1 MFCENCGKQLIRGYS
16 FCIECGS
23 PVPPEVLEEGGLP
36 GRSGETSEDLSE
48 KAENSEKT
56 AGAPEENS
64 GDVQASMPGIE
75 PIGSNKDEG
84 TLVFCP
90 NCGMRMQHNLDFC
103 EKCGMK
109 ISDKP
114 SQHSVPLINNNP
126 MNLDGSFN
134 AFGGGIGD
142 FSNNDLNQLNSFM
155 GGGMPSA
162 FDNAEET
169 ENLFGSNS
177 YSAND
182 MAILN
187 QQISNFSASSSEMPA
202 ISKSSGTVRQQEPKD
217 GETRKVENF
226 SMSDVSDED
235 IPISDG
241 AVPVIEGCSMDEDHS
256 ADVSLDPYSF
266 LGNSMEE
273 PGAPSVTAVNDDE
286 VKPVEEPAAALTS
299 VFVEQPE
306 VEPVAVE
313 PVAVAVDEVEPV
325 EEIAEVP
332 AEEPVAVE
340 PVAVAVDEV
349 APVEEI
355 SQEAAEE
362 PVAVE
367 PVAVAVDEVEPVEEI
382 AEVPVEEPV
391 AVEPVAVAV
400 DEPAQEAPTS
410 FFAEQPE
417 VEPVSVA
424 VDEVKPVEEP
434 AAEAPT
440 SVFVEQPEVEP
451 VEEISQ
457 AAAETPAE
465 EIEKE
470 VEPMSEEST
479 KEPVTEENP
488 AEQEIDDFIPE
499 EMGFIAETAPIPEE
513 TEDNKP
519 AAAAVATAARQPV
532 VDMDFRRPNRP
543 QDNAPEQNPDEETP
557 KGNLVYCRTC
567 GQDMYDTEKFC
578 KNCGATYKGA
588 YVPPKSA
595 PSKNGS
601 KPSVMVFGKIPLAK
615 FNAILGGIVG
625 VAAAVL
631 FLVQPWRHT
640 TSNPPIGG
648 ESQSSSSSVITP
660 PESSSS
666 TSSENSG
673 VVSSSS
679 SSSAE
684 TSSSVSSSSTESSS
698 SSSSSSA
705 SSSSSK
711 SSSSTKTSSSSKSS
725 SSSSTN
731 PAVTTDV
738 KLKALEQDREK
749 IMYAAELIAGEVGK
763 MDAFSQH
770 VVYAMNTSTES
781 NEQAIQTFYTT
792 KFATNMLSNLS
803 SGKSSVERAIS
814 SASPANREFSSLYS
828 SLKTLKSKYDLY
840 YNYITSPKGGYSSF
854 TKNCQSYAAMVTST
868 MSSLNLS
875 KFTTNYTAAY
885 KNSAYAAM
893 ISDAVS
899 AIKNCTTQ
907 LSLLQ
912 SQLSGLDSFERKAF
926 NTLSADVSAYAS
938 ALSYASR
945 AKAYSTMLNGL
956 SSDYSSALKY
966 VDNAYNAL
974 NNFLKTCSSLP
985 KTSAS
990 SFSSN
995 ISLTISTAKSYANS
1009 AARVIS

>member
-349 APVEEI
+349 APVE
-355 SQEAAEE
+355 
-362 PVAVE
+362 
-367 PVAVAVDEVEPVEEI
+367 DI
-382 AEVPVEEPV
+382 AETPVEEPV

-410 FFAEQPE
+410 FFDEQPE

-945 AKAYSTMLNGL
+945 AKAYSTMLNGV

>member
-48 KAENSEKT
+48 KTENSEKT

-367 PVAVAVDEVEPVEEI
+367 PVAVAVDEVAPVEEI
-382 AEVPVEEPV
+382 AEAAAEEPV
-391 AVEPVAVAV
+391 AVEPVA
-400 DEPAQEAPTS
+400 
-410 FFAEQPE
+410 
-417 VEPVSVA
+417 VA

-631 FLVQPWRHT
+631 FLVQPWRQT

-648 ESQSSSSSVITP
+648 ESQSTSSSVITP

-684 TSSSVSSSSTESSS
+684 TSSSVSSSSTEPSS

-814 SASPANREFSSLYS
+814 SASPANSEFSSLYS

-945 AKAYSTMLNGL
+945 AKAYSTLLNGV

>member
-1 MFCENCGKQLIRGYS
+1 
-16 FCIECGS
+16 
-23 PVPPEVLEEGGLP
+23 
-36 GRSGETSEDLSE
+36 
-48 KAENSEKT
+48 
-56 AGAPEENS
+56 
-64 GDVQASMPGIE
+64 
-75 PIGSNKDEG
+75 
-84 TLVFCP
+84 
-90 NCGMRMQHNLDFC
+90 MRMQHNLDFC

-226 SMSDVSDED
+226 SMSDVSDDD

-273 PGAPSVTAVNDDE
+273 LGAPSVTAVNVDEVEPVEEIAQAAAEEPVAVEPVAVAVDE
-286 VKPVEEPAAALTS
+286 VKPVEEPAAEAPTS

-313 PVAVAVDEVEPV
+313 PVAVAVDEVAPV

-367 PVAVAVDEVEPVEEI
+367 PVAVAVDEVAPVEDI
-382 AEVPVEEPV
+382 AEAPVEEPV

-410 FFAEQPE
+410 FFDEQPE

-543 QDNAPEQNPDEETP
+543 QDNAPEQNPDEEPP

-814 SASPANREFSSLYS
+814 SASPANSEFSSLYS

-945 AKAYSTMLNGL
+945 AKAYSTMLNGV

-974 NNFLKTCSSLP
+974 NKFLKTCSSLP

>member
-155 GGGMPSA
+155 GGNMPSA

-273 PGAPSVTAVNDDE
+273 PGAPSVTAVNVDE
-286 VKPVEEPAAALTS
+286 VKPVEEPAAEAPTS

-306 VEPVAVE
+306 V
-313 PVAVAVDEVEPV
+313 
-325 EEIAEVP
+325 
-332 AEEPVAVE
+332 
-340 PVAVAVDEV
+340 
-349 APVEEI
+349 
-355 SQEAAEE
+355 E

-391 AVEPVAVAV
+391 AVEPVAMAVDEVEPVEDIAEAPVEEPVAVEPVAVAV

-410 FFAEQPE
+410 FFGEQPE

-440 SVFVEQPEVEP
+440 SVFVEQPEVGP

-543 QDNAPEQNPDEETP
+543 QDNAPDQNPDEETP

-595 PSKNGS
+595 PSKGES
-601 KPSVMVFGKIPLAK
+601 KTAVMVFGKIPLAK

-814 SASPANREFSSLYS
+814 SASPANSEFSSLYS

-945 AKAYSTMLNGL
+945 AKAYSTMLNGV

-990 SFSSN
+990 SCSSN

>member
-48 KAENSEKT
+48 KTENSEKT

-313 PVAVAVDEVEPV
+313 PVAVAVDEVAPV
-325 EEIAEVP
+325 EEIAE
-332 AEEPVAVE
+332 A
-340 PVAVAVDEV
+340 
-349 APVEEI
+349 
-355 SQEAAEE
+355 AAEE

-367 PVAVAVDEVEPVEEI
+367 PVA
-382 AEVPVEEPV
+382 
-391 AVEPVAVAV
+391 
-400 DEPAQEAPTS
+400 
-410 FFAEQPE
+410 
-417 VEPVSVA
+417 VA

-631 FLVQPWRHT
+631 FLVQPWRQT

-648 ESQSSSSSVITP
+648 ESQSTSSSVITP

-684 TSSSVSSSSTESSS
+684 TSSSVSSSSTEPSS

-814 SASPANREFSSLYS
+814 SASPANSEFSSLYS

-945 AKAYSTMLNGL
+945 AKAYSTLLNGV

>member
-56 AGAPEENS
+56 AGAPEESS

-286 VKPVEEPAAALTS
+286 VKPVEGPAAALTS

-313 PVAVAVDEVEPV
+313 PVAVAVDEVAPV
-325 EEIAEVP
+325 EEIAE
-332 AEEPVAVE
+332 A
-340 PVAVAVDEV
+340 
-349 APVEEI
+349 
-355 SQEAAEE
+355 AAEE

-367 PVAVAVDEVEPVEEI
+367 PVAVAVDEVEPVEDI
-382 AEVPVEEPV
+382 AEAPVEEPV

-410 FFAEQPE
+410 FFGEQPE

-440 SVFVEQPEVEP
+440 SVFVEQPEVGP

-543 QDNAPEQNPDEETP
+543 QDNAPDQNPDEETP

-595 PSKNGS
+595 PSKGES
-601 KPSVMVFGKIPLAK
+601 KTAVMVFGKIPLAK

-814 SASPANREFSSLYS
+814 SASPANSEFRSLYS

-945 AKAYSTMLNGL
+945 AKAYSTMLNGV

>member
-84 TLVFCP
+84 TLVFCQ
-90 NCGMRMQHNLDFC
+90 NCGMRMQHNLDVC

-114 SQHSVPLINNNP
+114 SKHSVPLINNNP

-332 AEEPVAVE
+332 
-340 PVAVAVDEV
+340 
-349 APVEEI
+349 
-355 SQEAAEE
+355 
-362 PVAVE
+362 
-367 PVAVAVDEVEPVEEI
+367 
-382 AEVPVEEPV
+382 VEEPV

-410 FFAEQPE
+410 FFDEQPE

-595 PSKNGS
+595 PSKGES
-601 KPSVMVFGKIPLAK
+601 KTAVMVFGKIPLAK

-945 AKAYSTMLNGL
+945 AKAYSTMLNGV

-974 NNFLKTCSSLP
+974 NNFLKNCSSLP